1 LPFKIFSFMVDLF
14 CYLEYYFYIVAVWD
28 YSGNFLY
35 AEPLSERL
43 GQEKKKND

>member
-1 LPFKIFSFMVDLF
+1 MVDLF

-35 AEPLSERL
+35 AEALNAITGDFEL
-43 GQEKKKND
+43 ADKDWGL